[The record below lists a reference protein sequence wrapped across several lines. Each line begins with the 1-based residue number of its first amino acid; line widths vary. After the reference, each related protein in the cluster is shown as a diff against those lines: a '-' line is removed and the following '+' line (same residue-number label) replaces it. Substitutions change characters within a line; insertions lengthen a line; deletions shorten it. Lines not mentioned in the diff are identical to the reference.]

1 VREQFVM
8 PSRRIQQELQ
18 MAKHVGHQTK
28 TLQGQTYPHMPPR
41 NQITFIKFDM
51 IITQEMIWPILRK
64 WIIAF
69 LCACP
74 ELSRDKSNLASSLV
88 LAVLKQTVSRKK
100 NVETDPNEP
109 MLAAFLFEVSF
120 EVRLQIKEQTVLEKP
135 HFALTNSMYF
145 NALISPQCR
154 G

>member
-1 VREQFVM
+1 
-8 PSRRIQQELQ
+8 
-18 MAKHVGHQTK
+18 
-28 TLQGQTYPHMPPR
+28 
-41 NQITFIKFDM
+41 
-51 IITQEMIWPILRK
+51 MIWPILRK

-120 EVRLQIKEQTVLEKP
+120 EVRFQIKEQTVLEKP

-154 G
+154 E